1 MPSVGK
7 CPKCG
12 AVVTCAV
19 TKGLGHRKCPKC
31 RVDVAFKDGKVV
43 GTR

>member
-12 AVVTCAV
+12 SVVTCAV
-19 TKGLGHRKCPKC
+19 KKGIGNKKCPKC
-31 RVDVAFKDGKVV
+31 HVDVMFKDGKVV